1 VNRPAASAKKPE
13 ERMPH
18 PHPEVVL
25 GFDVGT
31 SASKGVL
38 VTADGEV
45 VRRAVREHA
54 VSRPHPGHVEMD
66 AEVWWR
72 ELVSITDELLAPGD
86 VEVAAIGVSGMGP
99 SVVPADAVGE
109 AVRPAILYGV
119 DSRATAQIRELEDAL
134 GAEEIF
140 ERCSLALSSQAA
152 GPKIMWAL
160 EEHADS
166 ARRTRRFFM
175 PSSFLV
181 HRLTGEYVL
190 DHPSAS
196 QTAPFYDPRTRTWDQ
211 ELAERFLP
219 GVEMPTLRMPAERAG
234 EVTEETAH
242 RLTGVRPGTPVATGT
257 IDAWAEAVSVGAD
270 SPGDLMVMYGTTMF
284 LIATTSEPC
293 RSRTLWASA
302 GLTREDTHALTGG
315 TSTSGAITSWVRD
328 LTGDADHAT
337 LIAEAER
344 SGPGARGLLM
354 LPYFAGERSPIMDP
368 ESRGVIAGLT
378 LSHTRGDL
386 YRAALEAAAF
396 SVRHHLEE
404 MAAAGVHPERVVAV
418 GGGTQGGLWPQIVSD
433 VTGLAQE
440 IPRHTVGAAYGVARM
455 AARLSGLSEAA
466 DWNPRDHVVSPDPA
480 ADGAYDDLYAS
491 FRALYPATQD
501 IVHDL
506 ARRAAD

>member
-1 VNRPAASAKKPE
+1 MNTAPARKPE
-13 ERMPH
+13 ERMSQSH
-18 PHPEVVL
+18 PVVVL

-38 VTADGEV
+38 VSPDGSV
-45 VRRAVREHA
+45 VRRAVREHT

-66 AEVWWR
+66 AETWWR
-72 ELVSITDELLAPGD
+72 EFVSISDELLAAGD

-109 AVRPAILYGV
+109 PVSPAILYGV
-119 DSRATAQIRELEDAL
+119 DSRASRQIHELEEAL
-134 GAEEIF
+134 GADRILET
-140 ERCSLALSSQAA
+140 CGLALSSQAA

-160 EEHADS
+160 EDESPRA
-166 ARRTRRFFM
+166 ARTRRFFM
-175 PSSFLV
+175 PSSFLA
-181 HRLTGEYVL
+181 HRLTGQYVL

-196 QTAPFYDPRTRTWDQ
+196 QTAPFYDPRMQSWDP
-211 ELAERFLP
+211 ERCDRFIP
-219 GVEMPTLRMPAERAG
+219 GVEMPALRLPGEAAG
-234 EVTEETAH
+234 EVTEDAARH
-242 RLTGVRPGTPVATGT
+242 LTGIRPGTPVAAGT

-284 LIATTSEPC
+284 LIATTRKPS
-293 RSRTLWASA
+293 RSSTLWASA
-302 GLTREDTHALTGG
+302 GLSDGTHALTGG
-315 TSTSGAITSWVRD
+315 TATSGAITSWLRD
-328 LTGDADHAT
+328 LTGEADHAT

-368 ESRGVIAGLT
+368 EARGVVVGLS

-404 MAAAGVHPERVVAV
+404 MAAAGVHPQRVVAV

-433 VTGLAQE
+433 VTGVPQE
-440 IPRHTVGAAYGVARM
+440 IPQHTVGAAYGVARM
-455 AARLSGLSEAA
+455 AARLAGLSDTS
-466 DWNPRDHVVSPDPA
+466 DWNPRDHVVHPDPA
-480 ADGAYDDLYAS
+480 ADGAYDDLYAA
-491 FRALYPATQD
+491 FRELYPATRD
-501 IVHDL
+501 VVHAL
-506 ARRAAD
+506 VRRTEG